1 MNDRYAELRRQYPNL
16 PDAYWDSLAKQDA
29 IRDELNALR
38 EGLAYLIGF
47 HQDAGTVPLD
57 EIRALLTPGGA
68 A

>member
-1 MNDRYAELRRQYPNL
+1 MSDRYAELRRQYPNL
-16 PDAYWDSLAKQDA
+16 PDLYWDSLAKQDA

-47 HQDAGTVPLD
+47 HQTDDAVPLD
-57 EIRALLTPGGA
+57 KVRALLASVGA